1 VTASTTDYWTAKAL
15 GPVGML
21 AVEALRRRALDQ
33 ELAERPAEQ
42 LERTKPEPQWVKDL
56 RERIE
61 TNRQN
66 PRVTVR
72 GTVIA
77 EGEAVERPHDRLP
90 PDRTAT
96 FEIRVGRACGAAAR
110 SPADPRVPRHQVVQ
124 LR

>member
-1 VTASTTDYWTAKAL
+1 MTASTTDYWTAKAL

-33 ELAERPAEQ
+33 ELAERPAAEQ

-56 RERIE
+56 RERME
-61 TNRQN
+61 TNKQN

-77 EGEAVERPHDRLP
+77 EGGSR
-90 PDRTAT
+90 RT
-96 FEIRVGRACGAAAR
+96 AAR
-110 SPADPRVPRHQVVQ
+110 STSARPHRDLRDPSWPSMWRR
-124 LR
+124 RT

>member
-1 VTASTTDYWTAKAL
+1 
-15 GPVGML
+15 ML

-33 ELAERPAEQ
+33 ELAERPRQQ

-61 TNRQN
+61 TNKQN

-77 EGEAVERPHDRLP
+77 EGAKPSNGRTIDFRPTAP
-90 PDRTAT
+90 AT
-96 FEIRVGRACGAAAR
+96 FEIRVGRSCGAAAR
-110 SPADPRVPRHQVVQ
+110 GPADPRAPRHQVVQ
-124 LR
+124 LRQPER